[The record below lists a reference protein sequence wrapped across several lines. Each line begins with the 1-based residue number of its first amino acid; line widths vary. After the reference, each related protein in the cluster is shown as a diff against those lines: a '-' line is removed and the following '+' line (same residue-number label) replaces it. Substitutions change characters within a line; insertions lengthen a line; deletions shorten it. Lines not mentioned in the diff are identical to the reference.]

1 MVPKFPGILSL
12 AVLTGIALGAGSA
25 KATDRVTSAQ
35 FINAYGGSAHTTIES
50 AHGVRSIMSAFDR
63 KVGKT
68 AAAPFRGP
76 APVTT
81 GNIKAEVIVDE
92 NFANWTKGSASEP
105 YAEMV
110 TDEEASSLMNYP
122 GEWTLFRMYQAGGN
136 GYMGFDEIGDEGP
149 GYIMSPEID
158 VMNGDEGYYRFT
170 CHVKNV
176 NADAQDQNLQAFF
189 MDGEASSI
197 ISADTR
203 PMKYNEWTSCE
214 WIGEGCAATKF
225 MVLGWKGKILINGY
239 KVEKIT
245 FPLSTPKG
253 ISAEYT
259 KEGKIIL
266 SWNKVEGATSYS
278 VALGSW
284 MDIIYNTEVGDVNSC
299 EIDVSVTEGQNY
311 SFYVMA
317 RNGEDSSYWGYCSGD
332 DLIPGTIGNAVAK
345 EATEVSA
352 NGFTANWDKA
362 DYANEYLVLPV
373 VTHTA
378 TAPGDEFFILN
389 ELFTNVPEDADD
401 NNPIQI
407 APTLGYTGTDIY
419 MSRAGWQIDMGIFLR
434 LLPEMPGLA
443 LTDQYKDYGL
453 EGSLISPATDYS
465 VGNGTVRISGMG
477 LSALDDVVMTA
488 GYLNADNEMYS
499 CVDFEVSTSGEEFD
513 VELTGGKAD
522 SRLVIKITD
531 SAEGGDM
538 VIISCLNISTVLNEG
553 ETITVPAETIHVDK
567 NTDNA
572 RVDVTIGE
580 SDRYFYMVQGYFSP
594 LLMGGVSNMIEV
606 GEPAAVGYVNKE
618 TAGSAFLVNGII
630 HIQNP
635 EALNCSVYTLDGK
648 QLFSTS
654 ETSASMSVEK
664 GAYIIQIGEKSI
676 KLAN

>member
-1 MVPKFPGILSL
+1 MLWLKRLL
-12 AVLTGIALGAGSA
+12 
-25 KATDRVTSAQ
+25 K
-35 FINAYGGSAHTTIES
+35 
-50 AHGVRSIMSAFDR
+50 
-63 KVGKT
+63 
-68 AAAPFRGP
+68 
-76 APVTT
+76 
-81 GNIKAEVIVDE
+81 
-92 NFANWTKGSASEP
+92 
-105 YAEMV
+105 
-110 TDEEASSLMNYP
+110 
-122 GEWTLFRMYQAGGN
+122 
-136 GYMGFDEIGDEGP
+136 
-149 GYIMSPEID
+149 
-158 VMNGDEGYYRFT
+158 YRPT
-170 CHVKNV
+170 V
-176 NADAQDQNLQAFF
+176 
-189 MDGEASSI
+189 
-197 ISADTR
+197 
-203 PMKYNEWTSCE
+203 
-214 WIGEGCAATKF
+214 
-225 MVLGWKGKILINGY
+225 
-239 KVEKIT
+239 
-245 FPLSTPKG
+245 
-253 ISAEYT
+253 
-259 KEGKIIL
+259 
-266 SWNKVEGATSYS
+266 
-278 VALGSW
+278 
-284 MDIIYNTEVGDVNSC
+284 
-299 EIDVSVTEGQNY
+299 
-311 SFYVMA
+311 
-317 RNGEDSSYWGYCSGD
+317 
-332 DLIPGTIGNAVAK
+332 
-345 EATEVSA
+345 
-352 NGFTANWDKA
+352 FTANWDKA
-362 DYANEYLVLPV
+362 DYANKYLVLPV